1 MEGEGEGDGSL
12 ERRGVERGER
22 VAEPSPLKTGSEL
35 RIVNTSLSIGSGIE
49 GYIDHFS
56 IMRPDNADPLG
67 PKHRV
72 DYLSTDRLKKLRNF
86 RDAGSCL

>member
-1 MEGEGEGDGSL
+1 M
-12 ERRGVERGER
+12 ERGER